1 MVEVTGSSPVLPIRE
16 NKNECGKEMRMSV
29 CLTQPISRAVHSD
42 SQHNFWTLL
51 LTKAGSVS
59 IIYSEPRG

>member
-42 SQHNFWTLL
+42 SQRNFNVFR
-51 LTKAGSVS
+51 LTKAGRCI
-59 IIYSEPRG
+59 IIYCEPRG